1 MSMDTQ
7 KEDLL
12 LQERLDKIRHT
23 YLVLSGKGGVGKST
37 IAVNLAL
44 SLSLKGLKT
53 GLLDVDIHGP
63 SVFKL
68 LGLTQARLGIEGQE
82 IIPIEVFR
90 GLKVVSMGLLLN
102 ANEEP
107 VIWRGPLKASVIRQ
121 FVQDVAWGELDALV
135 VDCPPGTGDEP
146 LSVAQILGKKASA
159 IIVTTPQQVA
169 TLDVEKCI
177 GFCKRVDL
185 PMEGIVENMSSFICP
200 HCEKEVDI
208 FSSGGGKNLALL
220 YGIPFLGS
228 IPLDPD
234 VVRSGDLERPYVY
247 YYSQSRTAQRFEEIV
262 EKILAKEESSS
273 SKEQEGGAVTSPPDA
288 GKEAIVQNPMEGGNG
303 IMRFAVPTYQ
313 GKFCSHFGHCESFAI
328 IDVNEK
334 GEILGETYLTPPPHE
349 PGVIPRW
356 LAQNGVG
363 YVIAGG
369 MGSRAQSIFSE
380 LGVKVL
386 TGALCEDPREAVLQY
401 LQGTLRIGQNICD
414 H

>member
-1 MSMDTQ
+1 MGTQ
-7 KEDLL
+7 NEDLL

-44 SLSLKGLKT
+44 SLTLKGLKT

-63 SVFKL
+63 SVPKL
-68 LGLTQARLGIEGQE
+68 LGITQARLGIDGHE
-82 IIPIEVFR
+82 IIPIEVFK
-90 GLKVVSMGLLLN
+90 GLRVVSMGLLLKG
-102 ANEEP
+102 NEEP

-169 TLDVEKCI
+169 TIDVEKCMS
-177 GFCKRVDL
+177 FCKKIDL
-185 PMEGIVENMSSFICP
+185 PIEGIVENMSFFVCP

-208 FSSGGGKNLALL
+208 FSSGGGKNLSLQYGVPLL
-220 YGIPFLGS
+220 AS
-228 IPLDPD
+228 IPLDPH
-234 VVRSGDLERPYVY
+234 VVRSGDLGRPYAY
-247 YYSQSRTAQRFEEIV
+247 YYSETRTAERFKQLVDKIINSGHSTTL
-262 EKILAKEESSS
+262 EKKKGELI
-273 SKEQEGGAVTSPPDA
+273 TSLGDIN
-288 GKEAIVQNPMEGGNG
+288 KEANLKDTNKGGNG
-303 IMRFAVPTYQ
+303 MMRFAVPTYQ
-313 GKFCSHFGHCESFAI
+313 GKFCAHFGHCESFAI
-328 IDVNEK
+328 IDVDDK
-334 GEILGETYLTPPPHE
+334 GQIIKETHATPPPHE

-356 LAQNGVG
+356 LAENGVG

-369 MGSRAQSIFSE
+369 MGSRAQGIFSE
-380 LGVKVL
+380 LGVKVV
-386 TGALCEDPREAVLQY
+386 TGAMCEDPREAVLHY
-401 LQGTLRIGQNICD
+401 LQGTLKIGQNTCD